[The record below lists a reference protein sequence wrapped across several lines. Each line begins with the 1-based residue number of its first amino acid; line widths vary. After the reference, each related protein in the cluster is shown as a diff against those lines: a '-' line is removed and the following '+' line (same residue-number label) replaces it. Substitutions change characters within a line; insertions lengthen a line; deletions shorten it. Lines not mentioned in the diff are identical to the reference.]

1 MFDFLEEYQE
11 DQCKKPGPTDY
22 NQRFVPENNFSYVL
36 ISQKITF
43 HHKEIQHTMLFADKE
58 ARYKAWCSGAEKKVL
73 KNQLHK
79 VNLSK
84 CTGRSI
90 FFFKP

>member
-1 MFDFLEEYQE
+1 
-11 DQCKKPGPTDY
+11 
-22 NQRFVPENNFSYVL
+22 
-36 ISQKITF
+36 
-43 HHKEIQHTMLFADKE
+43 MLFADKE
-58 ARYKAWCSGAEKKVL
+58 ARYKALCSGAEKKVL